1 MNWEKQL
8 ETLSEITQKLKD
20 ENTSLEES
28 IALFEKGVT
37 ITKEIEK
44 KLLEAEQKISIITN
58 SITDEGELET
68 EPFET
73 GE

>member
-20 ENTSLEES
+20 EQTSLEDS

-44 KLLEAEQKISIITN
+44 KLLEAEQKISTIIN
-58 SITDEGELET
+58 SATDEGELT
-68 EPFET
+68 SEPFEFDQ
-73 GE
+73 